1 MPSPSLL
8 HSVTCNFA
16 LPPLPERRR
25 LLLIRLS
32 HFKDGWSVTQK
43 RGGGRGS
50 KGGGGHGGGA
60 MQYAKQGPGS
70 QSQRAEM
77 RCQRCTGALMYE
89 CGEIKRVTRQ
99 TGGGWKGESSVPRES
114 SCTSASRC
122 YLPSLL
128 PSLHPSI
135 TLPFLSLLFLLSRSS
150 YLFIC
155 LCFFISNSVLRLS
168 FCATEEATALTRHS
182 GHKER
187 ATEIKRRNAATH
199 KILAYPRGIPTKLIP
214 SEPNPSFSPS
224 SLLIPPTSSPFFLSP
239 RPLPRC
245 YGVLFINMCKSLFLS
260 TRGVSSTGPCHR
272 LTPPIRFI
280 A

>member
-1 MPSPSLL
+1 MPSPSFL

-50 KGGGGHGGGA
+50 EGGGGHGGRA
-60 MQYAKQGPGS
+60 MQYAKQGRGS

-77 RCQRCTGALMYE
+77 RCQHCTGALMYE

-99 TGGGWKGESSVPRES
+99 TGGGWKGESSVPRDS

-128 PSLHPSI
+128 PSLHHSS
-135 TLPFLSLLFLLSRSS
+135 FLVSLLFLLSRSS
-150 YLFIC
+150 YLFISPYFC
-155 LCFFISNSVLRLS
+155 ISNSVLRLS

-182 GHKER
+182 GHKE
-187 ATEIKRRNAATH
+187 
-199 KILAYPRGIPTKLIP
+199 
-214 SEPNPSFSPS
+214 
-224 SLLIPPTSSPFFLSP
+224 
-239 RPLPRC
+239 
-245 YGVLFINMCKSLFLS
+245 
-260 TRGVSSTGPCHR
+260 
-272 LTPPIRFI
+272 
-280 A
+280 

>member
-8 HSVTCNFA
+8 HSVTCNFT

-50 KGGGGHGGGA
+50 EGGGGHGGGA

-135 TLPFLSLLFLLSRSS
+135 TLPFLSLLFCCRVPVI
-150 YLFIC
+150 YLFPC
-155 LCFFISNSVLRLS
+155 VS
-168 FCATEEATALTRHS
+168 
-182 GHKER
+182 
-187 ATEIKRRNAATH
+187 
-199 KILAYPRGIPTKLIP
+199 
-214 SEPNPSFSPS
+214 
-224 SLLIPPTSSPFFLSP
+224 LSP
-239 RPLPRC
+239 TLCCGSVFVPRRRPQP
-245 YGVLFINMCKSLFLS
+245 
-260 TRGVSSTGPCHR
+260 
-272 LTPPIRFI
+272 
-280 A
+280 

>member
-16 LPPLPERRR
+16 PPPPFPERRR
-25 LLLIRLS
+25 PLLIRLS

-50 KGGGGHGGGA
+50 EGGGGHGGGA

-99 TGGGWKGESSVPRES
+99 TGGGWKGESGVPRES
-114 SCTSASRC
+114 SCTLASRC
-122 YLPSLL
+122 YLPSLSL
-128 PSLHPSI
+128 SLSSPPSLHHSS
-135 TLPFLSLLFLLSRSS
+135 FLVSFFFVVAAFQ
-150 YLFIC
+150 LFIYLQLGAAAAQFWC
-155 LCFFISNSVLRLS
+155 HRGG
-168 FCATEEATALTRHS
+168 HS

-187 ATEIKRRNAATH
+187 ATEIKRRNAATQ
-199 KILAYPRGIPTKLIP
+199 KTLAYP
-214 SEPNPSFSPS
+214 
-224 SLLIPPTSSPFFLSP
+224 
-239 RPLPRC
+239 
-245 YGVLFINMCKSLFLS
+245 
-260 TRGVSSTGPCHR
+260 
-272 LTPPIRFI
+272 
-280 A
+280 